1 MKKAASLFLVLMLA
15 LSLCASSAAEAE
27 IPGTVEIPYAGI
39 RFVPPETYRD
49 TAGVVSMEGA
59 MEISDGIYFT
69 MWSYYAMTDAERTAY
84 LNDHNP
90 DAPAEY
96 RICPLFYVLS
106 IGRGMTFKSFNALMG
121 NSIPAE
127 YVREIGTAG
136 DYTFCLYMEGPNQDF
151 IDAIDSPYK
160 EEYMALASA
169 VDDVA
174 AAFTCFVPGEKIDPF
189 AGLVGQQFVFSTTD
203 LDGNPVSS
211 AELFSQNE
219 ITLLNLWTS
228 WCGPCIGELEDLQAL
243 HVELQEKGCG
253 VMGMLLDDD
262 LETARQLIK
271 ENGVAYPVL
280 LGPEGLEDFLP
291 VESVPTTLLVGR
303 DGTVLAAPIEGA
315 YMEKYIAALDALGQ

>member
-1 MKKAASLFLVLMLA
+1 M
-15 LSLCASSAAEAE
+15 
-27 IPGTVEIPYAGI
+27 
-39 RFVPPETYRD
+39 
-49 TAGVVSMEGA
+49 
-59 MEISDGIYFT
+59 
-69 MWSYYAMTDAERTAY
+69 
-84 LNDHNP
+84 N
-90 DAPAEY
+90 
-96 RICPLFYVLS
+96 
-106 IGRGMTFKSFNALMG
+106 
-121 NSIPAE
+121 
-127 YVREIGTAG
+127 
-136 DYTFCLYMEGPNQDF
+136 
-151 IDAIDSPYK
+151 
-160 EEYMALASA
+160 
-169 VDDVA
+169 
-174 AAFTCFVPGEKIDPF
+174 
-189 AGLVGQQFVFSTTD
+189 
-203 LDGNPVSS
+203 GNPVSS

-303 DGTVLAAPIEGA
+303 DGTVLAAPIVGA

>member
-1 MKKAASLFLVLMLA
+1 MKKAVSLFLVLLLV
-15 LSLCASSAAEAE
+15 LSLCASSVAEE
-27 IPGTVEIPYAGI
+27 IPGTVEIPYTGI
-39 RFVPPETYRD
+39 RFVPPEIYRD
-49 TAGVVSMEGA
+49 TAGVVSMEDA

-84 LNDHNP
+84 LNGHSP

-96 RICPLFYVLS
+96 RICPLFLVFT

-127 YVREIGTAG
+127 YVREIGKAG

-174 AAFTCFVPGEKIDPF
+174 AAFTCFAPGEKIDPF

-243 HVELQEKGCG
+243 HADLQGKGCG

-262 LETARQLIK
+262 LDTARQLIK

-280 LGPEGLEDFLP
+280 LGPEGLEDFLA
-291 VESVPTTLLVGR
+291 VESVPTTLLIGR
-303 DGTVLAAPIEGA
+303 DGTVLAAPIVGA